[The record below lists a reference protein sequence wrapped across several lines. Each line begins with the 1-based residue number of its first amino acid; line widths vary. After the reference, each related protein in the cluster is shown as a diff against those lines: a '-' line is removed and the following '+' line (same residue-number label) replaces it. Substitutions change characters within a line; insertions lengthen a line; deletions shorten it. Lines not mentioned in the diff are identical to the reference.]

1 MITIAILALVSVLI
15 AAVAAA
21 KRADTPDG
29 FPETNER
36 TEAEFYGVAAPDI
49 EAGSAGAG
57 TSDADGSYGAAV
69 QDVDAGAAGQE
80 SPDSDDAV
88 HAEPEIFTFVD
99 VFGEEYQTQ
108 IIPEVPGS
116 PYSPEDFVRYGDRL
130 RYEDD
135 VYHSRRGIDVSHH
148 QGHIDWD
155 RVKAAGYDFA
165 FIRLGYRGYGQA
177 GSLNL
182 DKSFDTNIRN
192 AHEAGLDVGV
202 YIFSQA
208 INEDEAAEEAEFVLK
223 HLEGYSLELPVVYDP
238 ESILDA
244 EARTDDVTGEQ
255 FTKNTMLFCKMIADA
270 GYVPMIY
277 SNMLWEA
284 FQFDMTVVSEYP
296 VWYADYEPLPQTPY
310 DFNFW
315 QYSNTGHVDG
325 VSGEVDLNI
334 QIYRKGT
341 DPASRGKEDGMSGTQ
356 IDEKIASMSIEEKI
370 YQLFVVTPEVLT
382 GESPV
387 TAAGEVTEASLKKAP
402 VGGLKYFADNFVS
415 PGQTKEML
423 SKTQE
428 YARDIEGMPL
438 LMCVDEEGGSTAR
451 IARNSSFGP
460 DPMIVTEYSK
470 AYSDG
475 LHDHGILSCYKHF
488 PGHGATEADTH
499 EGYAYTA
506 KTYEEL
512 IQSELIPFAHAGA
525 DGADMIMVAHISL
538 PNVTGDDTP
547 CSLSKKMMTD
557 ILRNELKYD
566 GIYAAYE
573 KGEITEERIDE
584 SMRRIIAARI
594 R

>member
-1 MITIAILALVSVLI
+1 MKKTVIIISIAILALLSVLI
-15 AAVAAA
+15 VVVTAS
-21 KRADTPDG
+21 KRRDMPADHT
-29 FPETNER
+29 ET
-36 TEAEFYGVAAPDI
+36 TEAADELKAADASDEPV
-49 EAGSAGAG
+49 EAE
-57 TSDADGSYGAAV
+57 AV
-69 QDVDAGAAGQE
+69 YVGAGAAGTDE
-80 SPDSDDAV
+80 AAGAGIDDANPLPDEDHEV
-88 HAEPEIFTFVD
+88 VEPEILTFVD

-108 IIPEVPGS
+108 IIPEVARS
-116 PYSPEDFVRYGDRL
+116 PYASEAFVRYGDSI

-135 VYHSRRGIDVSHH
+135 VYYCRRGIDVSHH

-208 INEDEAAEEAEFVLK
+208 IDEDEAAEEAEFVIK

-270 GYVPMIY
+270 GYEPMIY

-310 DFNFW
+310 DFSFW

-334 QIYRKGT
+334 EFLKK
-341 DPASRGKEDGMSGTQ
+341 SEEKEM
-356 IDEKIASMSIEEKI
+356 IDTLVDERIASMSIEEKI

-382 GESPV
+382 GASQV
-387 TAAGEVTEASLKKAP
+387 VAAGETTEASLKKAP
-402 VGGLKYFADNFVS
+402 VGGLIYMGPNFVS
-415 PGQTKEML
+415 PEQTREMIA
-423 SKTQE
+423 KTQE
-428 YARDIEGMPL
+428 FALDIEGMPL
-438 LMCVDEEGGSTAR
+438 LLCVDEEGGRVTR
-451 IARNSSFGP
+451 IAQKSEFGVDQIGPMGDVTSAEEAYGCGDTIGAYLKELGLNVDFAPVADVLTNSRNNVIGDRSFGS
-460 DPMIVTEYSK
+460 DPKIVTEYSK

-499 EGYAYTA
+499 EGYAYTD

-512 IQSELIPFAHAGA
+512 
-525 DGADMIMVAHISL
+525 
-538 PNVTGDDTP
+538 
-547 CSLSKKMMTD
+547 
-557 ILRNELKYD
+557 
-566 GIYAAYE
+566 
-573 KGEITEERIDE
+573 
-584 SMRRIIAARI
+584 
-594 R
+594 